1 MTARANS
8 FPEAERTVHGE
19 CAACGAAPDNANSKP
34 DTRRGASK
42 AAPLT
47 EAVRRAVDRCG
58 LRGKTL
64 LVGYSGG
71 GDSSALLHALH
82 VCREEYGITPVAMLF
97 FPVNIFNIFKS

>member
-47 EAVRRAVDRCG
+47 EAV
-58 LRGKTL
+58 
-64 LVGYSGG
+64 
-71 GDSSALLHALH
+71 
-82 VCREEYGITPVAMLF
+82 
-97 FPVNIFNIFKS
+97 

>member
-8 FPEAERTVHGE
+8 FPEAGRTVHGE

-47 EAVRRAVDRCG
+47 EAVRRAGCAARPCSWVTAAEAIPPRCCM
-58 LRGKTL
+58 RCM
-64 LVGYSGG
+64 
-71 GDSSALLHALH
+71 SAA
-82 VCREEYGITPVAMLF
+82 RSTG
-97 FPVNIFNIFKS
+97 